1 MGFRSAVAGVA
12 KNIVLGAPSALKNHH
27 LQNHQRGGNGRD
39 DDEMEPFERTSGCS
53 FCDVIFLV
61 NNNNQTTTF
70 SAVLDTFTDAAADDD
85 TVGKEM
91 DGVVV
96 VLVAA
101 REWFLF

>member
-1 MGFRSAVAGVA
+1 MSSP
-12 KNIVLGAPSALKNHH
+12 KKIH
-27 LQNHQRGGNGRD
+27 
-39 DDEMEPFERTSGCS
+39 ERTSGCS

-61 NNNNQTTTF
+61 NNNNNQTTTF

-85 TVGKEM
+85 KVGKEM

-101 REWFLF
+101 CEWFLF

>member
-1 MGFRSAVAGVA
+1 MERSLPWTSHFFRGEHSEA
-12 KNIVLGAPSALKNHH
+12 KT
-27 LQNHQRGGNGRD
+27 RD
-39 DDEMEPFERTSGCS
+39 ILTLRKKKIHERTSGCS

>member
-1 MGFRSAVAGVA
+1 MERSLPWTSHFFRGEHSEA
-12 KNIVLGAPSALKNHH
+12 KTRDILTLGKKKIH
-27 LQNHQRGGNGRD
+27 
-39 DDEMEPFERTSGCS
+39 ERTSGCS

-61 NNNNQTTTF
+61 NNNNNQTTTF

-101 REWFLF
+101 RKWFLF

>member
-1 MGFRSAVAGVA
+1 MERSLPWTSHFFRGEHSEA
-12 KNIVLGAPSALKNHH
+12 KTRDILTLGKKKIH
-27 LQNHQRGGNGRD
+27 
-39 DDEMEPFERTSGCS
+39 ERTSGCS

-61 NNNNQTTTF
+61 NNNNNQTTTF

-96 VLVAA
+96 VLVVAH
-101 REWFLF
+101 EWFLF

>member
-1 MGFRSAVAGVA
+1 MERSLPWTSHFFRGEHSEA
-12 KNIVLGAPSALKNHH
+12 KTRDILTLGKKKIH
-27 LQNHQRGGNGRD
+27 
-39 DDEMEPFERTSGCS
+39 ERTSGCS

-61 NNNNQTTTF
+61 NNNNNQTTTF

-101 REWFLF
+101 HEWFLF

>member
-1 MGFRSAVAGVA
+1 LERSLPWTSHFFRGEHSEA
-12 KNIVLGAPSALKNHH
+12 KT
-27 LQNHQRGGNGRD
+27 RD
-39 DDEMEPFERTSGCS
+39 ILTLRKKKIHERTSGCS

>member
-1 MGFRSAVAGVA
+1 MERSLPWTSHFFRGEHSEA
-12 KNIVLGAPSALKNHH
+12 KTRDILTLGKKKIH
-27 LQNHQRGGNGRD
+27 
-39 DDEMEPFERTSGCS
+39 ERTSGCS

-61 NNNNQTTTF
+61 NNNNNQTTTF

>member
-1 MGFRSAVAGVA
+1 MRKRFSLLFLFWKEKNTRTNEWLLFR
-12 KNIVLGAPSALKNHH
+12 
-27 LQNHQRGGNGRD
+27 
-39 DDEMEPFERTSGCS
+39 
-53 FCDVIFLV
+53 DVIFLV

-70 SAVLDTFTDAAADDD
+70 SAVLDAFTDAAADDD

>member
-1 MGFRSAVAGVA
+1 MERSLPWTSHFFRGEHSEA
-12 KNIVLGAPSALKNHH
+12 KTRDILTLGKKKIH
-27 LQNHQRGGNGRD
+27 
-39 DDEMEPFERTSGCS
+39 ERTSGCS

-61 NNNNQTTTF
+61 NNNNNQTTTF

-85 TVGKEM
+85 AVGKEM

>member
-1 MGFRSAVAGVA
+1 MERSLPWTSHFFRGEHSEA
-12 KNIVLGAPSALKNHH
+12 KT
-27 LQNHQRGGNGRD
+27 RD
-39 DDEMEPFERTSGCS
+39 ILTLRKKKIHERTSGCS

-61 NNNNQTTTF
+61 NNNNNQTTTF

-91 DGVVV
+91 DVVVV

>member
-1 MGFRSAVAGVA
+1 MERSLPWTSHFFGGEHSEA
-12 KNIVLGAPSALKNHH
+12 KTRDILTLGKKKIH
-27 LQNHQRGGNGRD
+27 
-39 DDEMEPFERTSGCS
+39 ERTSGCS

-61 NNNNQTTTF
+61 NNNNNQTTTF

>member
-1 MGFRSAVAGVA
+1 MERSLPWTSHFFRGEHSEA
-12 KNIVLGAPSALKNHH
+12 KT
-27 LQNHQRGGNGRD
+27 RD
-39 DDEMEPFERTSGCS
+39 ILTLRKKKIHERTSGCS

-85 TVGKEM
+85 KVGKEM

-101 REWFLF
+101 CEWFLF